1 MQCNGDCGAHYQEGL
16 CNQIACSQGQEQDA
30 RGVLGDRHKRYTVTK
45 LSKAKYKKNKLN
57 VITNKEETI
66 AQLIADG
73 GRGDKDKNDYDEV
86 NIKHNKHNKKG
97 LT

>member
-1 MQCNGDCGAHYQEGL
+1 MKMRCDGDRGAHYQEGL

-45 LSKAKYKKNKLN
+45 LSKAKYKNKKLN
-57 VITNKEETI
+57 VITTKEETI

-73 GRGDKDKNDYDEV
+73 GRG
-86 NIKHNKHNKKG
+86 G
-97 LT
+97 QG